1 MFVIPRTKQ
10 IASRILDFPLPFS
23 PVMELKLSSLCDVNF
38 CYATRGRKKKTRKK
52 TKVKF
57 YHELIT
63 VRTAYDLKPY
73 KDGQKKND
81 VYSVVHEDEKSI
93 RL

>member
-1 MFVIPRTKQ
+1 MR
-10 IASRILDFPLPFS
+10 L
-23 PVMELKLSSLCDVNF
+23 
-38 CYATRGRKKKTRKK
+38 GGGKKKTRKK